1 MKSRFLFVVSAGVAS
16 AIAVAAPVP
25 VGPAAKSF
33 RLGAFRVTAL
43 RDMVNAVP
51 NDGSVFGKD
60 VGPAAVKTLLD
71 ADHLDD
77 TTLQLG
83 VDALLVQEPG
93 RTILID
99 TGLGP
104 KVGGALPRSLA
115 LAGIDPAAVTDVLIT
130 HSHGDHVGGLVTA
143 TGALAFPNATIRLS
157 ATEWAWMQGKPS
169 NAELAAAIAF
179 KVRTFSPG
187 GVVAPGIRSVPLAG
201 HTPGHVGYQIKSEG
215 QRLIDIG
222 DVAHSAVV
230 SLEKP
235 AWINGYDTD
244 ATGGR
249 VRRETTL
256 AMLAAHGDHVFAPHF
271 PFPGTGKIV
280 KTASGYAWQPDR

>member
-1 MKSRFLFVVSAGVAS
+1 MRLSRVVAASAAVAS
-16 AIAVAAPVP
+16 ALAVAAPVP
-25 VGPAAKSF
+25 VSPAANAL
-33 RLGAFRVTAL
+33 RVGAFRVTAL

-60 VGPAAVKTLLD
+60 VGPAAVKALLD

-83 VDALLVQEPG
+83 VDALMVQEPG

-115 LAGIDPAAVTDVLIT
+115 LAGVSPAAVTDVLIT

-143 TGALAFPNATIRLS
+143 NGGLAFPNATIRLS
-157 ATEWAWMQGKPS
+157 APEWAWMQAKPA
-169 NAELAAAIAF
+169 NAELVAAITS

-187 GVVAPGIRSVPLAG
+187 DAVAPGIRSVPLAG
-201 HTPGHVGYQIKSEG
+201 HTPGHVGYRIESEG

-244 ATGGR
+244 ATDGR

-256 AMLAAHGDHVFAPHF
+256 AMLAAHEDHIFAPHF
-271 PFPGTGKIV
+271 PFPGTGRIV
-280 KTASGYAWQPDR
+280 KSGLGYAWKPDR